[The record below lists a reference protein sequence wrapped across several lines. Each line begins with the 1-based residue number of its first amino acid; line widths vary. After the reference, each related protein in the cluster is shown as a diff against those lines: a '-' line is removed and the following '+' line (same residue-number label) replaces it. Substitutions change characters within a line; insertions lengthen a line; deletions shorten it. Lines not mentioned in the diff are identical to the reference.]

1 METLIKWNEGDGNIV
16 ATYNGSGDGT
26 ITFSSDVANEGI
38 DRSQEVQVAT
48 DNINVSVT
56 VNQIGLREIFNTTDG
71 FTLADGG
78 TFNVLKNEF

>member
-16 ATYNGSGDGT
+16 AVYNGSGDGT

-56 VNQIGLREIFNTTDG
+56 INQIGLREIFNTTDS